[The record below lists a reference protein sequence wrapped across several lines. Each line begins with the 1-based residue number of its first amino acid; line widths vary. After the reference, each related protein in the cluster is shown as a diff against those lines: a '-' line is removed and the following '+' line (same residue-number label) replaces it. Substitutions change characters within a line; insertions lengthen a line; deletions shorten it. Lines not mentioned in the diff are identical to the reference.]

1 MKKIFLYIIIFLLAQ
16 SVYFAQSETGFQI
29 ARLKYGG
36 GGDWYNDPSADVNLL
51 KYIGRHTNINVNP
64 EYVFVD
70 VSTNDIY
77 SYPVLF
83 ITGHGNI
90 IFSDSEADKL
100 KKYLE
105 LGGFIY
111 VDDDYGIDKSFR
123 REIKKIFSDKNL
135 IELPFSHPIY
145 NIVYNFPDGPPKIH
159 EHDNQPPQGFGI
171 FIDER
176 LALYYTYESNPSD
189 GWADPNVHNDP
200 ESVRETALKFGT
212 NIIVYALS
220 N

>member
-1 MKKIFLYIIIFLLAQ
+1 MKKIFLYIIIFLLAH
-16 SVYFAQSETGFQI
+16 SMCVAQVETGFQL

-51 KYIGRHTNINVNP
+51 KFIGENTNINVNP

-70 VSTNDIY
+70 ISTNDIF
-77 SYPVLF
+77 SYPALF

-90 IFSDSEADKL
+90 ILSDSEGERL

-111 VDDDYGIDKSFR
+111 VDDDYGIDRSFR
-123 REIKKIFSDKNL
+123 REIKKIFSNKSL

-145 NIVYNFPDGPPKIH
+145 NIVYDFPDGPPKIH

-171 FIDER
+171 FIEGF
-176 LALYYTYESNPSD
+176 LEGNAK
-189 GWADPNVHNDP
+189 
-200 ESVRETALKFGT
+200 LK
-212 NIIVYALS
+212 
-220 N
+220 

>member
-1 MKKIFLYIIIFLLAQ
+1 MKRTLISITILLTVCSSGMAQ
-16 SVYFAQSETGFQI
+16 TEAGFQI

-51 KYIGRHTNINVNP
+51 RFIGENTNIKVIP
-64 EYVFVD
+64 EYTFVD
-70 VSTNDIY
+70 ISTNDIF

-90 IFSDSEADKL
+90 ILSDSEAERL
-100 KKYLE
+100 KRYME

-123 REIKKIFSDKNL
+123 REIKKIFGDNNL

-145 NIVYNFPDGPPKIH
+145 SIIYNFPDGPPKIH
-159 EHDNQPPQGFGI
+159 EHDNKPPQGFGI

-176 LALYYTYESNPSD
+176 LVLYYTYESNPGD

-200 ESVRETALKFGT
+200 PNVREEALKFGT